1 MDIILKNAYT
11 EVNQVIE
18 LLGEPYKKKI
28 PKQIINFFYENR
40 NINYKANISKNI
52 PIEDIEISRTA
63 LIIISILNL
72 KYWETDENKKEELKN
87 IYNKNEKKFQGRIS
101 KYKQKDWLKTEKI
114 ESQDKFLIEKK
125 NISLIYKIKRF
136 FRKLIHFKEKSE
148 NK

>member
-18 LLGEPYKKKI
+18 LLGEPYKNKI

-114 ESQDKFLIEKK
+114 EIQDKFLIEKK
-125 NISLIYKIKRF
+125 DISLIYKIKRF

>member
-18 LLGEPYKKKI
+18 LLGEPYKNKI

-52 PIEDIEISRTA
+52 PIEDIKISRTA

-72 KYWETDENKKEELKN
+72 KYWETDENKKEKLKN
-87 IYNKNEKKFQGRIS
+87 IYNKNEKKFQGKIS

-114 ESQDKFLIEKK
+114 EIQDKFLIEKK
-125 NISLIYKIKRF
+125 DISLIYKIKRF

>member
-52 PIEDIEISRTA
+52 PIEDIKISRTA

-114 ESQDKFLIEKK
+114 EIQDKFLIEKK
-125 NISLIYKIKRF
+125 DISLIYKIKRF

>member
-125 NISLIYKIKRF
+125 DISLIYKIKRF

>member
-18 LLGEPYKKKI
+18 LLGEPYKNKI

-52 PIEDIEISRTA
+52 PIEDIKISRTA

-114 ESQDKFLIEKK
+114 EIQDKFLIEKK
-125 NISLIYKIKRF
+125 DISLIYKIKRF